1 MSWWTSSRLE
11 DMFLAAVDTRFI
23 LTFYELNYIKEECRC
38 RRASILARLHRA
50 RPVGALGC

>member
-1 MSWWTSSRLE
+1 MSWWTSSRLS
-11 DMFLAAVDTRFI
+11 LVPVDARFI
-23 LTFYELNYIKEECRC
+23 LTEYELNYIKEECRC

>member
-23 LTFYELNYIKEECRC
+23 LTVYELNYIKEECRC

-50 RPVGALGC
+50 RLSALGC